1 MESLNSEKLNGHKG
15 NGNGDG
21 NGKTKNS
28 FTLRDLVGMAF
39 RRRRVIVMAFAGLM
53 AGSLLAILILHP
65 TYEAEMKILV
75 QRERVDPVVSTEPNV
90 NQADRNLTLDEI
102 TSEVELFQSRD
113 SLEKTV
119 LDLKLYEPR
128 NPWSVGAIELRV
140 LGALG
145 LAADK
150 QTRVYK
156 AVLKMETKDLQ
167 VIPLHASANAGINC
181 GNGEAPSHAPGGRW
195 DCPRACDHAD

>member
-1 MESLNSEKLNGHKG
+1 MENVNSGKHSSHNG
-15 NGNGDG
+15 NGNG
-21 NGKTKNS
+21 NGIGHSNGQPKHS

-39 RRRRVIVMAFAGLM
+39 RRRRVIILSFAGLM
-53 AGSLLAILILHP
+53 AGSLLAILILPP

-128 NPWSVGAIELRV
+128 NGG
-140 LGALG
+140 LG
-145 LAADK
+145 
-150 QTRVYK
+150 R
-156 AVLKMETKDLQ
+156 AVSEFHRKNR
-167 VIPLHASANAGINC
+167 HYF
-181 GNGEAPSHAPGGRW
+181 R
-195 DCPRACDHAD
+195 